1 GRRRCC
7 RTGRAPPARSV
18 GYGLVRRRCRGCPFV
33 VPWSAMGDMG
43 NGTAA
48 PGGVSQEDLRR
59 AAEVLA
65 GAAVGKARRNKRN
78 LKSAAL
84 KRDIV
89 ACLLALGV
97 MEETPRWFED
107 ADTAYAAFHRLGS
120 AHQFARS
127 GNDR

>member
-1 GRRRCC
+1 
-7 RTGRAPPARSV
+7 
-18 GYGLVRRRCRGCPFV
+18 
-33 VPWSAMGDMG
+33 MGDLG
-43 NGTAA
+43 NGTAP
-48 PGGVSQEDLRR
+48 PGDVSQEDLRR

-65 GAAVGKARRNKRN
+65 GVAVGKARRNKKN

-107 ADTAYAAFHRLGS
+107 ADTSYAAFHRLGS